1 MKNYILKIKYW
12 FSWKLSIIKAWILL
26 QELHVMYLMD
36 KSDEARTMYEV
47 ARYKFHHL

>member
-12 FSWKLSIIKAWILL
+12 FGYKLAKFKAWILL
-26 QELHVMYLMD
+26 QELHVMYLID
-36 KSDEARTMYEV
+36 KSDEARNMYNI